1 MKLVKKGTRGNKLWK
16 ARCSGCGA
24 RFEAKERELNVE
36 YDRDGSLARKK
47 CTECGTQ
54 MFFYAA
60 DGSSSI
66 DSGPGAH

>member
-1 MKLVKKGTRGNKLWK
+1 MKLVKRGTKGDKLWK
-16 ARCSGCGA
+16 ARCSSCGA

-60 DGSSSI
+60 DGSSSV
-66 DSGPGAH
+66 GKGTGAH